1 MSSKRS
7 KPLLM
12 RITTIP
18 ASMQVLL
25 RGQLRF
31 MRENGF
37 DVVMVSSDGDEVAA
51 LKEQEGCEHYVIPLT
66 RQITPLQDLKALW
79 KLYRLMRRLKPD
91 IVHTHTPKAGL
102 IGMWAAML
110 AGVPVRLH
118 TIAGLAWIETAG
130 FKRRLLKFVEKL
142 TFFPATRVFPN
153 SFRQRDFLYDNHIG
167 RNKMEVLGNGSSNGI
182 NTNHFFIT
190 PELKAAAQRLRVNE
204 AVPER
209 GWIWIF
215 IGRIVKDK
223 GMEEL
228 LSSFVQLHSEFP
240 DDRLWLLGKEEPEL
254 DPLSAKATAVLKEHS
269 AIRCW
274 GFQTDVRPFLAASD
288 ILVFPSY
295 REGFPNVPLQAGA
308 MECALMLSDINGCNE
323 IVQHGVNGLLVPPGD
338 AVALQDAMLQLR
350 RSPETMNNLR
360 KNVREGIVK
369 GYDQQQLWNILLNK
383 YRSFL

>member
-1 MSSKRS
+1 
-7 KPLLM
+7 
-12 RITTIP
+12 
-18 ASMQVLL
+18 
-25 RGQLRF
+25 
-31 MRENGF
+31 
-37 DVVMVSSDGDEVAA
+37 
-51 LKEQEGCEHYVIPLT
+51 
-66 RQITPLQDLKALW
+66 
-79 KLYRLMRRLKPD
+79 
-91 IVHTHTPKAGL
+91 
-102 IGMWAAML
+102 
-110 AGVPVRLH
+110 
-118 TIAGLAWIETAG
+118 
-130 FKRRLLKFVEKL
+130 
-142 TFFPATRVFPN
+142 
-153 SFRQRDFLYDNHIG
+153 
-167 RNKMEVLGNGSSNGI
+167 GSSNGI

-323 IVQHGVNGLLVPPGD
+323 IVQHG
-338 AVALQDAMLQLR
+338 
-350 RSPETMNNLR
+350 
-360 KNVREGIVK
+360 
-369 GYDQQQLWNILLNK
+369 
-383 YRSFL
+383 